1 MDLNFQKT
9 IALIAFLLLIIIY
22 IIYIIS
28 LKYNKSSSSNSFP
41 EIIADCPDYWNANVE
56 NGINVCNNIKN
67 LGKME
72 DTSCPT
78 TMNFNIFPF
87 NTAKGNCY
95 KADWANKCNLTWD
108 GITNNSNKTC
118 S

>member
-1 MDLNFQKT
+1 
-9 IALIAFLLLIIIY
+9 
-22 IIYIIS
+22 
-28 LKYNKSSSSNSFP
+28 
-41 EIIADCPDYWNANVE
+41 
-56 NGINVCNNIKN
+56 
-67 LGKME
+67 ME

>member
-9 IALIAFLLLIIIY
+9 LALIAFLLLIIIY

-28 LKYNKSSSSNSFP
+28 LKYNKTSSSTFP
-41 EIIADCPDYWNANVE
+41 EIIADCHDYWNANVE
-56 NGINVCNNIKN
+56 NGINVCSNIKN
-67 LGKME
+67 LGNIE
-72 DTSCPT
+72 DTICPT

-87 NTAKGNCY
+87 NTEKGNCY
-95 KADWANKCNLTWD
+95 KADWAKKCNLTWD
-108 GITNNSNKTC
+108 GITNNSNANC

>member
-28 LKYNKSSSSNSFP
+28 MKYNKTSSSSTFP

-56 NGINVCNNIKN
+56 NGINVCSNIKN
-67 LGKME
+67 LGNTK
-72 DTSCPT
+72 DKTCPI
-78 TMNFNIFPF
+78 TMDFNIYPF
-87 NTAKGNCY
+87 NTEKGNCY
-95 KADWANKCNLTWD
+95 KADWAKKCDLTWD